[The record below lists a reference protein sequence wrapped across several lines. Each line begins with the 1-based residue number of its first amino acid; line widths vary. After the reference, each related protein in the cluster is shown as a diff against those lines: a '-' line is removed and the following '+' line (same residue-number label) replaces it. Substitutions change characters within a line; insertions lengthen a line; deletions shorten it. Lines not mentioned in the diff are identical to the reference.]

1 MRPLPPPV
9 RLCLAACL
17 LALAGVAVPAFAQ
30 TPKEAA
36 KPASTRLYYAQPA
49 RDWERETLPI
59 GNGLLGA
66 SIFGGTSEER
76 IVLNHK
82 SLWTGGPGSAGGD
95 VFGNARGRRDAQ
107 MAQVRA
113 RIERETSVD
122 PNWVAQ
128 QLGGKKQGF
137 GAYQVLGELRISMRA
152 ASDGRSDYPLPAHA
166 RYRRALDLDDAIA
179 SVAWQSGEVQY
190 RREYFAS
197 YPDNVIVVAL
207 SADRA
212 GMLEFDVRLAMPERG
227 RRDLQQDS
235 RDGRLHAHGALAG
248 NGLRFDTQLQVLQE
262 GGQRR
267 DNADG
272 SVTVTG
278 ADRALL
284 VLAAGTD
291 YAPRYPHYR
300 GAAPRAEVS
309 ATLER
314 AIARGLDQLRTRHV
328 ADYRA
333 LHGRVRLDIGQREP
347 GVPTEA
353 LMALYRDGS
362 ATPAQQRALEALY
375 FQYGRYLLLAS
386 SRSGALPANL
396 QGIWNHSDTPP
407 WDADYHLNINLQMNY
422 WLAETTALG
431 EAAQPLFDYVQAL
444 IPPGQSTARVLYGA
458 PGWVAHVT
466 GNPFG
471 HTGVIDYPTAFW
483 FPEGAAWLSRHLYE
497 HYLFTGDIA
506 FLRERAWPA
515 LRGAAQFWLSQLQV
529 DPRDGGLVAS
539 PSFSPENPS
548 TGFVAGAAMSQQ
560 ILRDLF
566 DNAIAAEAVLGAD
579 PALRTR
585 MQAARA
591 KLDPGLRIGRWGQ
604 LQEWKHDADDPRDQ
618 HRHVSHLYALHPA
631 AQVSPLTTP
640 ELAKAARVS
649 LDARGDG
656 GTGWSKAWKINF
668 RARLFDG
675 DRAHALLGDLLRLST
690 HDNLW
695 DTHPPFQ
702 IDGNFGAAA
711 GIAEMLLQSHAGAI
725 HLLPALP
732 TAWPDGEVTGL
743 RARGGVG
750 VDLRWR
756 DGRLQGATLHAS
768 RKGEVVV
775 RGTSNAE
782 DFLITDADTGRAV
795 GTRRDDG
802 TVAFD
807 ARAGRVYTVRAAGS
821 AANQAPTR

>member
-1 MRPLPPPV
+1 MMLPNSPSLRI
-9 RLCLAACL
+9 RLSACL
-17 LALAGVAVPAFAQ
+17 LAVAGVVAPVFAQ
-30 TPKEAA
+30 QPDGAS

-66 SIFGGTSEER
+66 SVFGGTGQER

-82 SLWTGGPGSAGGD
+82 SLWTGGPGSHAGD
-95 VFGNARGRRDAQ
+95 VFGNSRGRREAQ
-107 MAQVRA
+107 LAEVRA
-113 RIERETSVD
+113 RIARDTSVD
-122 PNWVAQ
+122 PDWVAQ
-128 QLGGKKQGF
+128 QLGGRKQGF
-137 GAYQVLGELRISMRA
+137 GAYQVLGELRIATRA
-152 ASDGRSDYPLPAHA
+152 PSDGHSDYPLPGHA

-179 SVAWQSGEVQY
+179 SVAWQSGEVNY

-197 YPDNVIVVAL
+197 FPDNVIVIAL
-207 SADRA
+207 SADRPGA
-212 GMLEFDVRLAMPERG
+212 LEFDVRLTLPEAG
-227 RRDLQQDS
+227 RRDVQQAS
-235 RDGRLHAHGALAG
+235 RDGRVHVQGALAD
-248 NGLRFDTQLQVLQE
+248 NGLRFDTQVQVLQQ

-278 ADRALL
+278 ADSAVLL
-284 VLAAGTD
+284 LAAGTD
-291 YAPRYPHYR
+291 YAPTYPHYR

-309 ATLER
+309 ATLDR
-314 AIARGLDQLRTRHV
+314 AAARSLAQLRARHV

-333 LHGRVRLDIGQREP
+333 LHGRVQLDIGQRDP
-347 GVPTEA
+347 GVPTDA
-353 LMALYRDGS
+353 LLALYRDGS

-396 QGIWNHSDTPP
+396 QGIWNNSDTPP

-444 IPPGQSTARVLYGA
+444 QAPGAASARALYGA

-471 HTGVIDYPTAFW
+471 YTGLIEYSTAFW
-483 FPEGAAWLSRHLYE
+483 FPEGAAWLTRHLYE
-497 HYLFTGDIA
+497 HYLFTGDEA

-515 LRGAAQFWLSQLQV
+515 LRGAAEFWLSQLQV
-529 DPRDGGLVAS
+529 DPRDGTLVAS

-560 ILRDLF
+560 ILCDLF
-566 DNAIAAEAVLGAD
+566 DNALAAEAVLDAD
-579 PALRTR
+579 PDLRAR
-585 MQAARA
+585 MQAARDR
-591 KLDPGLRIGRWGQ
+591 LDPGLRIGRWGQ

-640 ELAKAARVS
+640 ALAAAAKVS
-649 LDARGDG
+649 LDGRGDG

-668 RARLFDG
+668 HARLFSG
-675 DRAHALLGDLLRLST
+675 DRAHKLLGELLRLST

-702 IDGNFGAAA
+702 IDGNFGGAA
-711 GIAEMLLQSHAGAI
+711 GIAEMLLQSHAGAV

-732 TAWPDGEVTGL
+732 KTWPDGEVRGL
-743 RARGGVG
+743 RARGGIA
-750 VDLRWR
+750 VDMRWR
-756 DGRLQGATLHAS
+756 DGLLQSATLHAT
-768 RKGEVVV
+768 RDGEVVV
-775 RGTSNAE
+775 RVPDDG
-782 DFLITDADTGRAV
+782 DFVITDADGGRAV
-795 GTRRDDG
+795 TTRRDDG
-802 TVAFD
+802 TLAFD
-807 ARAGRVYTVRAAGS
+807 ARAGRRYLLS
-821 AANQAPTR
+821 AASAASR

>member
-1 MRPLPPPV
+1 MTANPMPL
-9 RLCLAACL
+9 RLSLVACL
-17 LALAGVAVPAFAQ
+17 LLAGWLSNASAQ
-30 TPKEAA
+30 PG
-36 KPASTRLYYAQPA
+36 PASDNTSRLYYAQPA

-59 GNGLLGA
+59 GNGVLGA
-66 SIFGGTSEER
+66 SIFGGTSAER

-82 SLWTGGPGSAGGD
+82 SLWSGGPGSQGGYAS
-95 VFGNARGRRDAQ
+95 GNGRGRRDAQ
-107 MAQVRA
+107 LAQVRE
-113 RIERETSVD
+113 RITRETDVD

-128 QLGGKKQGF
+128 QLGGQKQGF
-137 GAYQVLGELRISMRA
+137 GAYQVLGELRIAMRA
-152 ASDGRSDYPLPAHA
+152 PSDGHSDFPLPGHA

-179 SVAWQSGEVQY
+179 SVAWQSGEVNY

-197 YPDNVIVVAL
+197 YPDGVIVVAL
-207 SADRA
+207 SADRRGA
-212 GMLEFDVRLAMPERG
+212 LEFDVRLAMPETG
-227 RRDLQQDS
+227 RRGLQQSS
-235 RDGRLHAHGALAG
+235 RNGRLHAHGALAD
-248 NGLRFDTQLQVLQE
+248 NGLRFDTQLQVLQQ

-267 DNADG
+267 DNPDG

-278 ADRALL
+278 ADSALL

-300 GAAPRAEVS
+300 GAAPQADVT
-309 ATLER
+309 ATLDR
-314 AIARGLDQLRTRHV
+314 AVTRGLAQLRARHV

-333 LHGRVRLDIGQREP
+333 LHGRVRLRIGQRDP
-347 GVPTEA
+347 GIPTDA

-362 ATPAQQRALEALY
+362 ASAAQQRALEALY

-386 SRSGALPANL
+386 SRGGALPANL
-396 QGIWNHSDTPP
+396 QGIWNNSDTPP

-444 IPPGQSTARVLYGA
+444 IEPGQASARALYGA

-466 GNPFG
+466 SNPFG
-471 HTGVIDYPTAFW
+471 HTGLIDYATAFW

-497 HYLFTGDIA
+497 HYLFTGDAA

-515 LRGAAQFWLSQLQV
+515 LRGAAEFWLSQLQV
-529 DPRDGGLVAS
+529 DPRDGTLVAS

-566 DNAIAAEAVLGAD
+566 DNAIAAERVLNAD

-585 MQAARA
+585 MQAARDR
-591 KLDPGLRIGRWGQ
+591 LDPGLRIGSWGQ
-604 LQEWKHDADDPRDQ
+604 LQEWKHDADDPNDK
-618 HRHVSHLYALHPA
+618 HRHVSHLFALHPA
-631 AQVSPLTTP
+631 AQVSPLATP
-640 ELAKAARVS
+640 QLAQAARVS
-649 LDARGDG
+649 LDARGDV

-675 DRAHALLGDLLRLST
+675 DHAHRMLADLLRLST

-732 TAWPDGEVTGL
+732 SAWPEGEVSGL

-750 VDLRWR
+750 VDLRWAG
-756 DGRLQGATLHAS
+756 GRLQAATLHAS
-768 RKGEVVV
+768 RDGELVVRSAPGSGEVV
-775 RGTSNAE
+775 
-782 DFLITDADTGRAV
+782 ITEVGSGRVV
-795 GTRRDDG
+795 GKRRDDG
-802 TVAFD
+802 TLAFA
-807 ARAGRVYTVRAAGS
+807 ARAGRRYTLGAAHP
-821 AANQAPTR
+821 APR